1 MGMANRWIGTKK
13 PAAAGF
19 FEVHDAKASCME
31 AAEAALN

>member
-1 MGMANRWIGTKK
+1 MANRWIGRKKK